1 MAFRQTKFMGASVMS
16 FNSSLGFGEDNTEVT
31 VQLVEDKCATLP
43 KVIHG
48 YSTNSDGS
56 RRWRSGITKG
66 ADRFVP
72 QPIGTPLFFIYDG
85 FIFGGLLYNWERNR
99 GPGGSTISVRLRSPS
114 IVLDSSTLVLQNADD
129 SPIFFSRFGLD
140 ASRKNNMINVPFIND
155 VPSWCN
161 DVGVTWGMIKKALIF
176 RKNSAGAVR
185 QRYFWFRYDKKGR
198 AFSYKLY
205 LEYGIGPDN
214 LRFNGDSTTCME
226 AISRA
231 ARASGGR
238 IYVDLLP
245 DTTGQANA
253 VIRVK
258 YNNFSVNPAASGLL
272 RAQRINAGASYQIG
286 YAYGKAT
293 AKSGGCTNNV
303 MKWSAGLEFSDVVS
317 QSAVQGEYRHEIWQ
331 SWQSD
336 NAGGGFDQINKNL
349 HTYWGKHAC
358 GPYAGQ
364 GAVSY
369 GRGDGENLTTCVAN
383 QPWGWLVGGT
393 YNMTVLE
400 LRAALAGFD
409 SWFLFIT
416 YFKPMLLP
424 MLGLP
429 MPTPGNT
436 PFLQAAITAIL
447 GGGMVNPQNWLSAT
461 WAASRAKDLKQ
472 ELLQQ
477 IHQYVTGFGQYYG
490 KQFVVDV
497 PEVYCCNAGGVEPKV
512 NTNWEKTDAGYMNAP
527 SHPQGILGL
536 NWKSSFLEIFKVD
549 DGRCGPVFYWDE
561 RHIRRNENVISVQ
574 NQLNFNNIS
583 GTWFSPDG
591 TRVWTGASFK
601 ELMYDCKPGL
611 PHPIAL
617 LETSGIELRP
627 AVTASGIVEGLHYA
641 LFQLICGGIN
651 GGPLNAAQK
660 TNLHTWLASPTAST
674 MKGMAL
680 APAMYSPSAA
690 AVPMK
695 SNYNCY
701 GPFEAYSGVNGRC
714 EWERDTSLAPWL
726 FNGYGLLLA
735 AGRIKASAK
744 LSNQYV
750 LESGSITYAGGPS
763 KGNISRLGEQLAFT
777 AGPNVTNVNI
787 AFGTQGVTTTINF
800 RTFVRNF
807 GEKAQS
813 DVEWLQLIGQRSQQF
828 QRAFGL
834 AFAGG
839 LAMGIAVAGAGMFA
853 GAVAPILGL
862 ADGGAGGGFGAGGG
876 GAGGLVGPKD
886 GLGNTGEDDYTH
898 HEAWSM
904 NINSMRDKYL
914 GHIYKDNKGFDKT
927 NLQPDSDKWK
937 NLAFVSN
944 EGLFRPFTIGGS
956 GKKYFSQWEHPD
968 EETIDGLCEGLR
980 GADFNAGIQYYDHV
994 ECCSCSPS
1002 PSDDANCAIPINSD
1016 TLNPF
1021 MTMNKAQ
1028 KLANSSGQGTDIWG
1042 LVSGSEP
1049 DVRGFYPYPT
1059 DNMLEDC
1066 RPMGLRGPLV
1076 LSGWGY
1082 DMNGCPVPADPDD
1095 KKKFLSDWLRKAKK
1109 WKTGPVDL
1117 RWDDDRK
1124 VWTAPP
1130 DRDKYGFIIE
1140 GVLEDELPPGGE
1152 GTLDV
1157 SSRCREQGGGKVTV
1171 TNRLGQPLCG
1181 GQKVFAYYN
1190 PFGCEY
1196 VVIQA
1201 EFMPVC
1207 VVTDI
1212 CAQEAKEGM
1221 ETAGN
1226 PGATGEEGDEETGDR
1241 GIENCIDLTAT
1252 TRIIFVQSPPTIGVN
1267 TRFAMVKSCKY
1278 DPCPCPPPKPSE
1290 EPLESEEPDKDD
1302 PWSSFPCS

>member
-1 MAFRQTKFMGASVMS
+1 MS
-16 FNSSLGFGEDNTEVT
+16 FNSGLGFGADNTEVT
-31 VQLVEDKCATLP
+31 VQLVEDKCTTTP

-48 YSTNSDGS
+48 YVTNSNGS
-56 RRWRSGITKG
+56 RTWRSGITYG

-85 FIFGGLLYNWERNR
+85 FVYGGLLYNWERNR

-129 SPIFFSRFGLD
+129 SPIFFSRFGIQ
-140 ASRKNNMINVPFIND
+140 ASKINNMINVPYING

-161 DVGVTWGMIKKALIF
+161 DVGVTWQMIKRALYF
-176 RKNSAGAVR
+176 RRNSLGVLY
-185 QRYFWFRYDKKGR
+185 QRFFWFRYDKRGR
-198 AFSYKLY
+198 PFSYKLY
-205 LEYGIGPDN
+205 LESGIGPDN

-238 IYVDLLP
+238 IYIDLLP
-245 DTTGQANA
+245 DRTGQATA
-253 VIRVK
+253 IIRVR
-258 YNNFSVNPAASGLL
+258 YNNFDINPAASGLL

-286 YAYGKAT
+286 VAYQKANAT
-293 AKSGGCTNNV
+293 DGNCAHNV

-331 SWQSD
+331 SWQND
-336 NAGGGFDQINKNL
+336 NAGGNFDQIKNNL

-364 GAVSY
+364 GVVSY
-369 GRGDGENLTTCVAN
+369 GRGDGENFTTCVAN
-383 QPWGWLVGGT
+383 QPWGFLVGGT
-393 YNMTVLE
+393 YNISVLE

-409 SWFLFIT
+409 SWYMFIT

-429 MPTPGNT
+429 MPNAANT
-436 PFLQAAITAIL
+436 PFLAASVSLIL
-447 GGGMVNPQNWLSAT
+447 NLGLNINASNWLSAT
-461 WAASRAKDLKQ
+461 WAAARAKDLKQ

-497 PEVYCCNAGGVEPKV
+497 PEVYCCNGGVEPEP
-512 NTNWEKTDAGYMNAP
+512 NTNWERTDAGYMNNP
-527 SHPQGILGL
+527 YHPQGILGIPWNSPVL
-536 NWKSSFLEIFKVD
+536 QIFKVD

-561 RHIRRNENVISVQ
+561 RHIRANENVLSVQ

-601 ELMYDCKPGL
+601 ELMYNCRPGL
-611 PHPIAL
+611 PQPIAL
-617 LETSGIELRP
+617 LETPGIEMRP
-627 AVTASGIVEGLHYA
+627 AVAASGVVEGLHYA
-641 LFQLICGGIN
+641 LLQLIWGGIE
-651 GGPLNAAQK
+651 GGSLTPGQK
-660 TNLHTWLASPTAST
+660 VNLHAWLRTSHASS
-674 MKGMAL
+674 MKGMSL
-680 APAMYSPSAA
+680 APAMFSPSAA

-701 GPFEAYSGVNGRC
+701 GPFEAYLGVNGRC

-726 FNGYGLLLA
+726 FNGYSLLLQ
-735 AGRIKASAK
+735 AGSIKASAK

-763 KGNISRLGEQLAFT
+763 QGNISQLGAQLAGT
-777 AGPNVTNVNI
+777 MGPNVTNVNI
-787 AFGTQGVTTTINF
+787 AFGTGGVTTTINF

-813 DVEWLQLIGQRSQQF
+813 DVEWLQLIGQKSQQF

-839 LAMGIAVAGAGMFA
+839 LAMGIAIGGAGMFA
-853 GAVAPILGL
+853 GAIAPLLFGGGAGEGVGGG
-862 ADGGAGGGFGAGGG
+862 ADGGAGGGFGAGGA
-876 GAGGLVGPKD
+876 GAGGLTALKD
-886 GLGNTGEDDYTH
+886 GLGSTEEDYTH
-898 HEAWSM
+898 HESWSM
-904 NINSMRDKYL
+904 NINSMREKYL
-914 GHIYKDNKGFDKT
+914 GNVYKDNNSFNKS
-927 NLQPDSDKWK
+927 NLQTDSEKWK

-944 EGLFRPFTIGGS
+944 EGLVRPFTIGDS
-956 GKKYFSQWEHPD
+956 GQKYFSKWEDPSGD
-968 EETIDGLCEGLR
+968 ESTEGICENLA
-980 GADFNAGIQYYDHV
+980 GADFNSGIEYYDHV
-994 ECCSCSPS
+994 ECCLCSPS
-1002 PSDDANCAIPINSD
+1002 DGTCDIPINSE

-1021 MTMNKAQ
+1021 MTMSKASE
-1028 KLANSSGQGTDIWG
+1028 LATNATGGTDIWG
-1042 LVSGSEP
+1042 LVTGTEPSE
-1049 DVRGFYPYPT
+1049 RGFYPYPT
-1059 DNMLEDC
+1059 DSELRDC

-1082 DMNGCPVPADPDD
+1082 DMDGCPVPADPDD

-1130 DRDKYGFIIE
+1130 NDRDKYGFIIE
-1140 GVLEDELPPGGE
+1140 GTLEDELPPGGE
-1152 GTLDV
+1152 GTLNIPA
-1157 SSRCREQGGGKVTV
+1157 RCQEGNQGEERKVKV

-1181 GQKVFAYYN
+1181 GQRVFAYYN

-1196 VVIQA
+1196 VIIQA

-1212 CAQEAKEGM
+1212 CAQEPQ
-1221 ETAGN
+1221 AGLATTGS
-1226 PGATGEEGDEETGDR
+1226 PGATGEEGNSETGDQ
-1241 GIENCIDLTAT
+1241 GVENCLDLTAT

-1278 DPCPCPPPKPSE
+1278 DPCPCPPSPSP
-1290 EPLESEEPDKDD
+1290 EPEAPPDDDDDD
-1302 PWSSFPCS
+1302 PWEDFPCS